1 MFGNYSEAL
10 GLCSCSVFFGMTI
23 LSASA
28 LKDRGQCPMALSKR
42 WWKEPEQDP
51 RVLVI
56 KVPRFSLE
64 QMSLVSGD
72 LSIPQVN
79 AWFCLQ

>member
-1 MFGNYSEAL
+1 
-10 GLCSCSVFFGMTI
+10 
-23 LSASA
+23 
-28 LKDRGQCPMALSKR
+28 MALSKG

-56 KVPRFSLE
+56 KVPRFSLK